1 MIDVKLYNDQEVG
14 ELEDDL
20 IGDRCRFCGCE
31 DRPFVEN
38 EGRLFKNETSSR
50 DEFWSEGPF
59 RVRCEHCK
67 RCGPLMKNPESAIN
81 AWNRMPNKSMD
92 GGIK

>member
-67 RCGPLMKNPESAIN
+67 RHGPLMKNPESAIN
-81 AWNRMPNKSMD
+81 AWNRMPKKSID